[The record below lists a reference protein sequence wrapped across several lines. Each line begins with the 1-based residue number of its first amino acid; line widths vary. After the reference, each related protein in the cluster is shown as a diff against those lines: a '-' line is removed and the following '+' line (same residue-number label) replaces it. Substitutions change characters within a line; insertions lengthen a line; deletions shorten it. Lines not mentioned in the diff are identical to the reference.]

1 MFVGCVSK
9 HQGGGKNVSQVRVD
23 LELLASAFLAA
34 SCSRSCNYCCFQS
47 KHTLVSLC
55 VLSSDQLQ
63 SMVLSLLWAEEGK
76 Q

>member
-9 HQGGGKNVSQVRVD
+9 HQGGGKNVSQVQVD

-34 SCSRSCNYCCFQS
+34 SCSCNYCCFQS
-47 KHTLVSLC
+47 KHTLVGLC
-55 VLSSDQLQ
+55 VLSDQLQ
-63 SMVLSLLWAEEGK
+63 SMVLSLLWAEKGK